1 MLSVLLCAI
10 KDKGRR
16 ELFMAS
22 FTNKP
27 SVFTYSVDMDF
38 AASFMEIDSLSALLT
53 PFTQRLRRDGQV
65 QQQQQ
70 QRGILGRML
79 LTCYSAA
86 AGVNAVTTVLSLYAV
101 RSVWSCERA
110 RGCGGMTPPT
120 CSRRCGPVTS
130 TPC

>member
-1 MLSVLLCAI
+1 MAEPTAAGGYPNGCFFMLAVLLCAI

-38 AASFMEIDSLSALLT
+38 AASFMEIDSLSALT
-53 PFTQRLRRDGQV
+53 PFTQRLRRDGQA

-70 QRGILGRML
+70 QWGILGRML
-79 LTCYSAA
+79 LQCSSWCECSDH
-86 AGVNAVTTVLSLYAV
+86 GVVSLC
-101 RSVWSCERA
+101 SEER
-110 RGCGGMTPPT
+110 
-120 CSRRCGPVTS
+120 VEL
-130 TPC
+130 